1 MNEFTLDSLAE
12 ETSDERGSQFVASVL
27 KAAMS
32 LPGARVHQ
40 ASFLRDQLSS
50 HCRGEQVT
58 YAIRHN
64 PADAGIPLKRIH
76 KIADSVIKSHV
87 VKAAGGSF
95 AASIPGGLA
104 IALTIPADLVQ
115 FVWHAIVLAQELA
128 YLYGWPDL
136 TREGN
141 PDAETE
147 FRMLLL
153 MGCMLGVGEA
163 NHVMAEVAKHFAQHV
178 GHELPK
184 QTLTKAF
191 FWPAL
196 RQILKALGI
205 KLTKK
210 SFAQTLA
217 NIIPVISGA
226 IGAMFTTIALRS
238 MARKLRKHLR
248 GLEFTRPSSNSISL
262 ATTH

>member
-1 MNEFTLDSLAE
+1 
-12 ETSDERGSQFVASVL
+12 
-27 KAAMS
+27 MS
-32 LPGARVHQ
+32 LPGAKVHR

-50 HCRGEQVT
+50 RCSVEQVK
-58 YAIRHN
+58 YAIKYN
-64 PADAGIPLKRIH
+64 PADAGIPLRRVD

-104 IALTIPADLVQ
+104 IALAIPADLVQ

-147 FRMLLL
+147 FRMLIL
-153 MGCMLGVGEA
+153 MGSMLGVGEA
-163 NHVMAEVAKHFAQHV
+163 NHVMAEVAKQFAQHV
-178 GHELPK
+178 GQELPK

-196 RQILKALGI
+196 RQILKILGI

-217 NIIPVISGA
+217 SIIPVISGV
-226 IGAMFTTIALRS
+226 IGATITTIALRS

-248 GLEFTRPSSNSISL
+248 GLEFARPSSNSLAL
-262 ATTH
+262 ATRD